1 MTPIE
6 QRSMNKLT
14 EQKQSSVLKHVL
26 KVIYAPHKAFKEI
39 TQNPKL
45 IGPILVMVLFV
56 AASLGTRYIQ
66 ATKMYVQQTLPNSLD
81 LNNRDPWTE
90 TAAMWQSNANITT
103 IASDRLLGAQ
113 SIQFDAP
120 NDTLIWAELKDIGT
134 INCSS
139 NEGYNNLTFGM
150 KWIHTSSIVPR
161 DINLFLYSNNSTEYF
176 RYNLT
181 EYENQTVNDQWSN
194 YTVLLGPSMAQW
206 INSSSQASWDNVTG
220 LRIEA
225 IWDDFARSNLT
236 MRVDAMYF
244 LSDRFEQL
252 SGKIVEN
259 ASMYA
264 FLDLMNFAMNWIL
277 TSVTLLIAAR
287 FFTAVR
293 KSKTKAELKTFLI
306 IAGYSLIAFVFMQLI
321 FSVFYIA
328 NPALYFSLET
338 VTPSNALQN
347 LFMLDFYA
355 TLLIPIWAIILS
367 VFGVRAAF
375 ELTTKSSIILAVIG
389 YIPYYALWYLS
400 YLQ

>member
-1 MTPIE
+1 
-6 QRSMNKLT
+6 MNKLT

-45 IGPILVMVLFV
+45 IGPILVMALFV

-113 SIQFDAP
+113 SIQFDVS
-120 NDTLIWAELKDIGT
+120 NDTLVWAELKDIGT

-176 RYNLT
+176 RYSIT
-181 EYENQTVNDQWSN
+181 EHENQTVNDQWSN
-194 YTVLLGPSMAQW
+194 YTVLLGPSIAKW
-206 INSSSQASWDNVTG
+206 INSSSQASWDNVTS

-225 IWDDFARSNLT
+225 TWDDFARSNLT
-236 MRVDAMYF
+236 IRVDATYF

-277 TSVTLLIAAR
+277 TSVTLLIVAR
-287 FFTAVR
+287 FFTAV
-293 KSKTKAELKTFLI
+293 KTSKTKAELKTFLI
-306 IAGYSLIAFVFMQLI
+306 IAGYSLIVFVFMQLI
-321 FSVFYIA
+321 FSIFYIA

-338 VTPSNALQN
+338 VTPSSALQN
-347 LFMLDFYA
+347 LFLLDFYA

-367 VFGVRAAF
+367 VFGLRAAF